1 MLANRDAGYNNEAM
15 PVVSVPTNRPAGARH
30 SKRLLVLAVDGRL
43 VEQMRR
49 GNELAFEVAFE
60 RHGAALLGFCRHM
73 LGSAEEAEDAV
84 QHTFASA
91 WRDLQRGGHR
101 ELVLRPWLF
110 TIARNRCVSMLR
122 RRRDQPEFTELATA
136 DLSEEVERLAE
147 LRELLADLGRLPPEQ
162 REALLLAELGEL
174 SHAAV
179 AEVLGCEVA
188 RVKSLVFRA
197 RSALIA
203 GRKARATPCEEI
215 REQLANLRGG
225 ALRRNE
231 LRLHLRECSGC
242 RAYRDEVRRQRELL
256 AAALPVTPGSGLE
269 LSVLAAAGIGG
280 GGATIGGAAAGGIA
294 AAGAGATIGGAGSM
308 LLTKLALVGLL
319 AGGGVAA
326 EQMLAHDPG
335 GGPRATPAAVQER
348 APAGGHERVA
358 ARPERTAPAAAGQ
371 TRAVVERPRARTR
384 APAKKNGAGVSAD
397 HVPQR
402 LAAPSGHAR
411 RREPGRKLGDE
422 KKAARKARPQL
433 VAPRGLPAQG
443 RGPVEPPAGRAPV
456 KRGPAKVPPATKPP
470 PSPKPKSAAPAP
482 KDALSFSG
490 PAVPPAA
497 HPGGKQ
503 KPPQP

>member
-1 MLANRDAGYNNEAM
+1 M
-15 PVVSVPTNRPAGARH
+15 PVVSVPTHRPAGPRH
-30 SKRLLVLAVDGRL
+30 PKRLLALAGDGRL

-91 WRDLQRGGHR
+91 WRDLERGGDR

-110 TIARNRCVSMLR
+110 TIARNRCISMLR
-122 RRRDQPEFTELATA
+122 TRRYQPEFTELATA
-136 DLSEEVERLAE
+136 DLSEEVERRAE
-147 LRELLADLGRLPPEQ
+147 LRELLADLGRLPTEQ
-162 REALLLAELGEL
+162 RESLLLSELGEL

-203 GRKARATPCEEI
+203 SRNARAMPCEEI

-242 RAYRDEVRRQRELL
+242 RAYRDEVRRQREML

-294 AAGAGATIGGAGSM
+294 AAGAGAAIGGAGSM

-326 EQMLAHDPG
+326 ERMLADDPG
-335 GGPRATPAAVQER
+335 GGPRATPAGLQ
-348 APAGGHERVA
+348 APAAGGEHEQPA
-358 ARPERTAPAAAGQ
+358 ARPERAAPAAGGQ
-371 TRAVVERPRARTR
+371 TPAVRERPRDRTR
-384 APAKKNGAGVSAD
+384 APAKQNGAGASTEQG
-397 HVPQR
+397 PQR
-402 LAAPSGHAR
+402 PVAPPGRAVG
-411 RREPGRKLGDE
+411 REPGRKLGDE
-422 KKAARKARPQL
+422 KKAAREARPQL
-433 VAPRGLPAQG
+433 GAPRGRPAQG
-443 RGPVEPPAGRAPV
+443 RGPVETPAGRAPV
-456 KRGPAKVPPATKPP
+456 KRGPAKAPPAAKPP
-470 PSPKPKSAAPAP
+470 QGPKPKPAAPVHKAVP
-482 KDALSFSG
+482 NVPG
-490 PAVPPAA
+490 PAGPPAE
-497 HPGGKQ
+497 HPGGNQ
-503 KPPQP
+503 KPPKP